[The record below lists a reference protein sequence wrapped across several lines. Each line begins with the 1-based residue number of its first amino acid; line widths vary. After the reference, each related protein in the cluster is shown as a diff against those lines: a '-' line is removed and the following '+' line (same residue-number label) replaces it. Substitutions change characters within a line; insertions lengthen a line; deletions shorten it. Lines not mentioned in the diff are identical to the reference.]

1 MGKEYNIQEALKMA
15 IQAEK
20 DSMDFYRRA
29 SAVTK
34 NERAKKVFDLLANE
48 EVGHLKSFFDHY
60 KGGEFGDLKTYMESP
75 PDTKNPTYKA
85 LEKAITENTHEQA
98 ALEIALKEEKACIE
112 HYSVLVK
119 DIVDPLVR
127 SVFQKVVKE
136 TENHY
141 TLIED
146 EYMHVMKM
154 VDKSDQ
160 DTFVME

>member
-1 MGKEYNIQEALKMA
+1 MGKEYKIQEALKMA

-29 SAVTK
+29 ASVTK

-60 KGGEFGDLKTYMESP
+60 KGGDFGDLKSFMESP
-75 PDTKNPTYKA
+75 PNKKNATYQA
-85 LEKAITENTHEQA
+85 LEKAISEETHEKA

-112 HYSVLVK
+112 QYSLIVQ
-119 DIVDPLVR
+119 DIIDPLVR
-127 SVFQKVVKE
+127 AVFQKVVKE

-141 TLIED
+141 ALIED

-160 DTFVME
+160 DIYVRE

>member
-20 DSMDFYRRA
+20 ESMDFYRLA
-29 SAVTK
+29 SSATK

-60 KGGEFGDLKTYMESP
+60 KGRDFGDLKSFMESP
-75 PDTKNPTYKA
+75 PNKKNATYQA
-85 LEKAITENTHEQA
+85 LEKAISEETHEKA

-112 HYSVLVK
+112 QYSLIVQ
-119 DIVDPLVR
+119 DIIDPLVR
-127 SVFQKVVKE
+127 AVFQKVVKE

-141 TLIED
+141 ALIED
-146 EYMHVMKM
+146 EDIYVR
-154 VDKSDQ
+154 
-160 DTFVME
+160 E